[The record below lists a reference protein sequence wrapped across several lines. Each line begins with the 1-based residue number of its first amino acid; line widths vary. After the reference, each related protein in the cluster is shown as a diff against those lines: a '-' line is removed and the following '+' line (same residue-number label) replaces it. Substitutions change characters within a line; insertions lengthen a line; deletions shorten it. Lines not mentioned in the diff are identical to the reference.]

1 MTAANRA
8 VRALAGC
15 GLVALVATGCAS
27 TPPEV
32 VPPPPPAVV
41 PAALTVDQTDS
52 VLGDLGTVLAAA
64 DEELDADALTPRVE
78 GPALEMRTAEYVRS
92 AATDGDKPPT
102 ELPAEALASVVP
114 QTTDW
119 ARTQLVVTE
128 QPDDLQAQRI
138 LILRQDEPRAPYRM
152 WGWSRLMPGA
162 QMPATAPAE
171 DGSPAVP
178 GDDDSTLLFSPDD
191 ALKMFVSTLKSG
203 DDSEFADDFTASP
216 YQDEITDLHE
226 QAEDSIG
233 EAGEATES
241 YSPPVLG
248 TALQTIDGGAVV
260 AGAFTTTST
269 IDITLEGATIP
280 LSDDFL
286 ASLSGATSV
295 SESLERTYRG
305 VVVLYVPPAGSD
317 ATIQVLAGELVL
329 TTAEAK

>member
-1 MTAANRA
+1 
-8 VRALAGC
+8 
-15 GLVALVATGCAS
+15 
-27 TPPEV
+27 
-32 VPPPPPAVV
+32 
-41 PAALTVDQTDS
+41 
-52 VLGDLGTVLAAA
+52 
-64 DEELDADALTPRVE
+64 
-78 GPALEMRTAEYVRS
+78 
-92 AATDGDKPPT
+92 
-102 ELPAEALASVVP
+102 VP

>member
-1 MTAANRA
+1 MTATNRTG
-8 VRALAGC
+8 RTLAGL
-15 GLVALVATGCAS
+15 GLLALVLAGCAS

-32 VPPPPPAVV
+32 VTPPPPAVV

-52 VLGDLGTVLAAA
+52 VLTDLGTVLADG
-64 DEELDADALTPRVE
+64 DEELDADALTPRIE

-92 AATDGDKPPT
+92 SATDGDKPPT
-102 ELPAEALASVVP
+102 ELPTEALASVVP

-138 LILRQDEPRAPYRM
+138 LILRQDDARAPYRM
-152 WGWSRLMPGA
+152 WGWTRLMPGA
-162 QMPATAPAE
+162 QMPATAPADE
-171 DGSPAVP
+171 GSPVVAA
-178 GDDDSTLLFSPDD
+178 DDDSTLLFAPED

-216 YQDEITDLHE
+216 YQDEIADLHE

-233 EAGEATES
+233 EAGTATAS

-269 IDITLEGATIP
+269 IDITLDGATIP

-286 ASLSGATSV
+286 ASLAGATSV

-329 TTAEAK
+329 TTAEAE